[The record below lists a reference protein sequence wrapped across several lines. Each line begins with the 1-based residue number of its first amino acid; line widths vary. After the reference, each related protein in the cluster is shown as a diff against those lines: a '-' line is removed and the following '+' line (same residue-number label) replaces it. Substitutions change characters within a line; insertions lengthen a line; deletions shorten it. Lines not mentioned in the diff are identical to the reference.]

1 MKSLS
6 TLLVLYFSTLS
17 ATATAQKSAAPNS
30 LMCTPGELI
39 FSEEKVRFWFPQL
52 TIDVEAESDG
62 AILRARFGPHPH
74 VWTPYVMLYSTSLA
88 ILIGCIMLGISQW
101 MVGSRPWGLYLTPA
115 SFILS
120 GLVYGASYVGQG
132 LGSLQMLELRSF
144 VEIRIAVMFSGSHP
158 GLRIALP
165 TGAGKLKERASS
177 IDHPPGDRDRNSP
190 AQLRIEPQYRGN
202 HAVIEIQLSVATNGP
217 K

>member
-1 MKSLS
+1 M
-6 TLLVLYFSTLS
+6 VLDT
-17 ATATAQKSAAPNS
+17 
-30 LMCTPGELI
+30 GRIELI

-74 VWTPYVMLYSTSLA
+74 VWTLYVMLYSTSLA

-101 MVGSRPWGLYLTPA
+101 MVGSRPWGLYLIPA
-115 SFILS
+115 SLILS

-144 VEIRIAVMFSGSHP
+144 VEK
-158 GLRIALP
+158 ALWP
-165 TGAGKLKERASS
+165 RGAS
-177 IDHPPGDRDRNSP
+177 
-190 AQLRIEPQYRGN
+190 
-202 HAVIEIQLSVATNGP
+202 
-217 K
+217 